1 MIRDLFDHP
10 DAHNP
15 VTPAGFK
22 QDDTHRKFLMSA
34 LRVLYLLRLL
44 IAHRSLNLVQINQML
59 ELNPAIGRMLT
70 ETTLMKHI
78 QTIRQMGCC
87 VPSATSKTGYYYHLL
102 TYPFTTQLG
111 ETALHMMLDALGM
124 LKQPGGPFRL
134 ADRYLLYLLRV
145 SWVLPLS
152 GRQQFYKRLLHVVGP
167 DDTPYPNI
175 WTLDGHPLQA
185 TLYRFNQAVAQNQPF
200 ILELLLPADEA
211 GHYPEAPHCL
221 DGTPLP
227 PGKVIRPSYTVLY
240 PRQAAVEKR
249 HIVIEAYDFLL
260 MRWRFIQLPV
270 YARCYFLPPLSS
282 SLNTAG
288 TLQYE
293 PVSIEVTFKLT
304 GRLAQRYK
312 LYPREVVVERRL
324 LDTLAAGDQAEE
336 LVVRAATQDLSIL
349 LRRLA
354 RYGNQCR
361 IIAPVKAVDAMR
373 RYLELLYRLHTTP
386 VHLNI

>member
-1 MIRDLFDHP
+1 MIRDIFDHP
-10 DAHNP
+10 DAQAP
-15 VTPAGFK
+15 VPPSPLK
-22 QDDTHRKFLMSA
+22 QDDTNRKFLMSA

-102 TYPFTTQLG
+102 AYPFTTQLG
-111 ETALHMMLDALGM
+111 ETALHLMLDALGM

-134 ADRYLLYLLRV
+134 ADRYLLYLFRL

-152 GRQQFYKRLLHVVGP
+152 TRQAFYKQLLGALGQ
-167 DDTPYPNI
+167 DETPCPNI
-175 WTLDGHPLQA
+175 WALDKHPLQT
-185 TLYRFNQAVAQNQPF
+185 TLYRFNQAVAQNQPL

-211 GHYPEAPHCL
+211 THHPAVPHCL

-227 PGKVIRPSYTVLY
+227 AGKSLRPSYTVLY
-240 PRQAAVEKR
+240 PRQAAIEKR
-249 HIVIEAYDFLL
+249 QLMIEAYDFLL

-282 SLNTAG
+282 QLGTTG

-293 PVSIEVTFKLT
+293 PASIEVTFKLT

-312 LYPREVVVERRL
+312 LYPREEVVERRL
-324 LDTLAAGDQAEE
+324 LDTLAPDDQAEE
-336 LVVRAATQDLSIL
+336 LIVRAPTQDLSIL

-361 IIAPVKAVDAMR
+361 VMAPTKAVDAMR
-373 RYLELLYRLHTTP
+373 RYLELLHRLHTTP
-386 VHLNI
+386 VHLH